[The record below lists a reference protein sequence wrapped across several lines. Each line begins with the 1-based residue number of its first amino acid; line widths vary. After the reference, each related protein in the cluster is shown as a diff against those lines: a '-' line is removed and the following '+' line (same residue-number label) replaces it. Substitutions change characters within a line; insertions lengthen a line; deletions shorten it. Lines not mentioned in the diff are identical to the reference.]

1 MRGVRY
7 IPDKGLQGKLQKFNN
22 SWLAQHEAQGKRL
35 KMYFETQTAAVLQRL
50 QWEHDRVQAQRGRK
64 TLPPQARR
72 KLCSILIHI

>member
-7 IPDKGLQGKLQKFNN
+7 IPDKGLQGKLKKFNN

-35 KMYFETQTAAVLQRL
+35 KRYCETQTQAILQRL
-50 QWEHDRVQAQRGRK
+50 QWENDRVQTQRGRK
-64 TLPPQARR
+64 TLPPNVRR